1 MSELGLCCKN
11 IKVSYPQFAM
21 ELNFS
26 VKKGELVALIGPSGS
41 GKSTTLS
48 LISGLL
54 QPQSGNILINGKDV
68 TNLSPDKRK
77 IAQVFQDYALF
88 PHMTVEQNIAYPMK
102 NLKLSKDKIKNE
114 VANYLDLV
122 NLGGYEKRHIDELSG
137 GEKQRVALARALA
150 SKPDLLLLDE
160 PLSALDAKLR
170 VTLRNEIKD
179 IQRKTGTTTLYV
191 THDQEEALSISD
203 NIVILKNGKIEQMG
217 SPEDIYRR
225 PSTEF
230 VATFM
235 GECNILPYD
244 IILKTLRVPETEAS
258 KFIYQCFGPEHRI
271 FFRPEDMVV
280 NDIPELPF
288 PEFFPH
294 LRFENAQIV
303 RCEYLGKE
311 YLVTAEYSGQ
321 KIKAYTAYKPA
332 SDKITIGIRI
342 TKILEFNN
350 GKLTRH

>member
-1 MSELGLCCKN
+1 MSELGLICKN
-11 IKVSYPQFAM
+11 VKVSYPQFTM
-21 ELNFS
+21 DLDFS
-26 VKKGELVALIGPSGS
+26 IKKGELVALIGPSGS

-54 QPQSGNILINGKDV
+54 PTKSGSIIINGNDV
-68 TNLSPDKRK
+68 TNLTPDKRK

-88 PHMTVEQNIAYPMK
+88 PHMNVEQNIAYPMK
-102 NLKLSKDKIKNE
+102 NLKMSREEIKNE
-114 VANYLDLV
+114 VSNYLDLV

-170 VTLRNEIKD
+170 VTLRNEIRD

-203 NIVILKNGKIEQMG
+203 NIVILNNGKIEQMG
-217 SPEDIYRR
+217 NPEDIYRR
-225 PSTEF
+225 PVTEF

-235 GECNILPYD
+235 GECNMLPYD

-258 KFIYQCFGPEHRI
+258 KFIYQCFGPEHKL
-271 FFRPEDMVV
+271 FFRPEDMVI

-311 YLVTAEYSGQ
+311 YLVTADYDGQ
-321 KIKAYTAYKPA
+321 KIKAYTSYKPA

-342 TKILEFNN
+342 AKILEFNN

>member
-1 MSELGLCCKN
+1 MSELGLICKN
-11 IKVSYPQFAM
+11 VKVSYPQFTM
-21 ELNFS
+21 DLDFS

-54 QPQSGNILINGKDV
+54 PTKSGSIIINGNDV
-68 TNLSPDKRK
+68 TNLTPDKRK
-77 IAQVFQDYALF
+77 IARVFQDYALF
-88 PHMTVEQNIAYPMK
+88 PHMSVEQNIAYPMK
-102 NLKLSKDKIKNE
+102 NLKMSREEIKNE
-114 VANYLDLV
+114 VSNYLDLV

-170 VTLRNEIKD
+170 VTLRNEIRD

-203 NIVILKNGKIEQMG
+203 NIVILNNGKIEQMG
-217 SPEDIYRR
+217 NPEDIYRR
-225 PSTEF
+225 PVTEF

-235 GECNILPYD
+235 GECNMLPYD

-258 KFIYQCFGPEHRI
+258 KFIYQCFGPEHKL

-311 YLVTAEYSGQ
+311 YLVTADYAGQ
-321 KIKAYTAYKPA
+321 KIKAYTSYKPA

-342 TKILEFNN
+342 AKILEFNN